1 MIDNQQPSST
11 KGGVQSVEVGM
22 RILKTLAAVGG
33 VASLNELADRTQI
46 HPSKIHRYLASL
58 VRSGMVEKTA
68 HGQYDLGSY
77 VLELSTSYLSRL
89 DPTSIANQ
97 AMENLRT
104 KTEEGI
110 ILNVWGS
117 SGTTVIRWSQS
128 RHSISVSIRPGAT
141 FMTTM
146 SASGRL
152 FLAYLPRNQTQQV
165 VTSELKQLN
174 KSNNPLGPK
183 SMADIEAI
191 ITETR
196 QHRLARVDGHSV
208 QGISALAAPIFD
220 YRGEITLTIALFGFS
235 SNFDASW
242 DGRNARLLIE
252 AAGAVSSKLGYI
264 AEQSR

>member
-1 MIDNQQPSST
+1 MTDKQQPST
-11 KGGVQSVEVGM
+11 NKGGVQSVEVGM

-33 VASLNELADRTQI
+33 VASLNELAERTQI

-68 HGQYDLGSY
+68 HGQYDLGAY

-104 KTEEGI
+104 KTDEGI

-117 SGTTVIRWSQS
+117 YGTTVIRWSQS
-128 RHSISVSIRPGAT
+128 RHSISVTIRPGAT

-152 FLAYLPRNQTQQV
+152 FLAYLPPEQTQKIV
-165 VTSELKQLN
+165 DEELKQLN
-174 KSNNPLGPK
+174 KDNNPLGPK
-183 SMADIEAI
+183 NMDDIKAI
-191 ITETR
+191 NAETR

-242 DGRNARLLIE
+242 DGRNARLLNE
-252 AAGAVSSKLGYI
+252 AANEISGKLGYI
-264 AEQSR
+264 SDS

>member
-1 MIDNQQPSST
+1 MIDSQQPST
-11 KGGVQSVEVGM
+11 NKGGVQSVEIGM
-22 RILKTLAAVGG
+22 LILKTLAAVGG

-46 HPSKIHRYLASL
+46 HPSKIHRYLTSL

-104 KTEEGI
+104 KTNEGI
-110 ILNVWGS
+110 ILNVWGTY
-117 SGTTVIRWSQS
+117 GTTVIRWSQS

-152 FLAYLPRNQTQQV
+152 FLAYLPWAQTQAV
-165 VTSELKQLN
+165 VESELKQLN
-174 KSNNPLGPK
+174 ESDDPLGPK
-183 SMADIEAI
+183 NMSDIEAI
-191 ITETR
+191 IAETR
-196 QHRLARVDGHSV
+196 QHKLARVDGHSV
-208 QGISALAAPIFD
+208 QGISALAAPVFD

-235 SNFDASW
+235 SSFDARW
-242 DGRNARLLIE
+242 DGRNARLLSE
-252 AAGAVSSKLGYI
+252 AANEVSSKLGYI
-264 AEQSR
+264 SDA